1 MSRSTPA
8 LLALAALL
16 VVATS
21 ACGESA
27 DAGPPIS
34 AEARKEAQQLFQSLC
49 ATCHGQDGRGTGP
62 GAAVLDPK
70 PRNYTDRQWQ
80 NSVTDE
86 EIAKTIL
93 LGGQAVGKSAAMP
106 PQPQLKSKPEVVRA
120 LVQIIRDF
128 GK

>member
-1 MSRSTPA
+1 MSRSTS
-8 LLALAALL
+8 ALL
-16 VVATS
+16 VLATLLAVIAS

-34 AEARKEAQQLFQSLC
+34 AEARKEAQTLYQSLC
-49 ATCHGQDGRGTGP
+49 ATCHGQDGRGGGP
-62 GAAVLDPK
+62 GAAALTPK
-70 PRNYTDRQWQ
+70 PRDYSDRQWQ

-86 EIAKTIL
+86 EISKTIL

-120 LVQIIRDF
+120 LVEIIRGF
-128 GK
+128 GR